1 MAIVGIAITLDP
13 ETRCPGVVLD
23 LLAADSRLSLGPRE
37 GFRVAGVL
45 DVPDAAVESAFDE
58 IAAIEGVHQ
67 VNLVCAFSEEA
78 CETDCQPSEVS
89 HVRS

>member
-1 MAIVGIAITLDP
+1 MAIVGIAITLNP
-13 ETRCPGVVLD
+13 ETPCPGAVLER
-23 LLAADSRLSLGPRE
+23 LATDSRLALGPRE

-45 DVPDAAVESAFDE
+45 DVPDAAVESAFDQ

-67 VNLVCAFSEEA
+67 VHLVCAFSEEA